1 MILLAMRQYLVFCLL
16 VAVLIIEVDA
26 FVADLIRYER
36 RTIATTTTTTTA
48 TTKTDSQ
55 MENTHPSFPSPSS
68 SAAAAQKSSMLKRIV
83 FIRHGQ
89 TYMNELIGGG
99 GISFGAPNF
108 TDIFTTTT
116 EQEQYED
123 SPLSE
128 IGIQQAISLNHKL
141 RDLKYNK
148 PGAIEA
154 LGLLISNTNTN
165 ANTSDDDNHKDANL
179 FLDDL
184 DLVVVSP
191 LTRAL
196 QTMELALYEHIIV
209 NEDDDDDDDDVD
221 GHSDVPIIAMPKAAE
236 RLYLVSDIG
245 KSRSELRIKYP
256 WVDFD
261 TGFSFDSQS
270 NNCSTSSENDN
281 FDDNWHFSPS
291 KEIADNYIEW
301 RPHGQGQEYAC
312 LGEPQEYFDHRMT
325 ELYLWLESRKEKCI
339 AVICHAGVID
349 WMTSGDVYSN
359 CELRIQTFKSLRPR
373 NLSSRKQI

>member
-1 MILLAMRQYLVFCLL
+1 MMILIAMKQYLAFCLL
-16 VAVLIIEVDA
+16 VVAVLIIEVDA
-26 FVADLIRYER
+26 FTADLIRCGR
-36 RTIATTTTTTTA
+36 RTIATA
-48 TTKTDSQ
+48 AAAAAATKTDSQ
-55 MENTHPSFPSPSS
+55 MENNIHPSSSFPSSSSS
-68 SAAAAQKSSMLKRIV
+68 SAAEKKYSLKRIV

-99 GISFGAPNF
+99 GISFGSPNF
-108 TDIFTTTT
+108 TDIFVGKNITK
-116 EQEQYED
+116 YED

-128 IGIQQAISLNHKL
+128 TGIQQAISLNHKL
-141 RDLKYNK
+141 RNLKNNK
-148 PGAIEA
+148 SGAIEA
-154 LGLLISNTNTN
+154 LGLLTSNTTTNTNTN
-165 ANTSDDDNHKDANL
+165 TSTSIS

-196 QTMELALYEHIIV
+196 QTMEQALYEHII
-209 NEDDDDDDDDVD
+209 NKDDDNNDNDDV
-221 GHSDVPIIAMPKAAE
+221 HSDVPIIAMPKAAE

-261 TGFSFDSQS
+261 TGFAYDSSQS
-270 NNCSTSSENDN
+270 NNCSSSSEKDN
-281 FDDNWHFSPS
+281 NHDDYWHFSPS

-301 RPHGQGQEYAC
+301 RPHGQGQAYAC

-325 ELYLWLESRKEKCI
+325 ELYLWLESRKEQCI
-339 AVICHAGVID
+339 AIICHAGVID

-359 CELRIQTFKSLRPR
+359 CELRVQTFNSLRPR
-373 NLSSRKQI
+373 NLSNRKQI